1 MTCGGRAVLSP
12 RFTLGYQHSC
22 QLRTQQQADEIFTHG
37 RSFLRLYLKLSMAS
51 LRLASTF
58 NGMGKIS
65 ILVTNFSQ
73 DWESGIC
80 PLQRFDPVCVV
91 IDFLPTT
98 ESHDK
103 GHGIL
108 LCTHVCLILKLR
120 VDPPSDARRNEQT
133 WGVRPKMHVPWL
145 LLVIVVTLS
154 RSDYKSQIYMDEHI
168 YSIDLFFAPKC
179 IDCCNTTR
187 PCGTYW
193 LRSNT
198 KDICLLFS
206 MFCVFFSVVYK
217 LVITLPNHCLILFL
231 DRLRNLRKQS
241 KILALF
247 CWWG

>member
-12 RFTLGYQHSC
+12 RFSLGYQHSC

-98 ESHDK
+98 EFHDK

-168 YSIDLFFAPKC
+168 YSIDLFFLPQNASIVAIRPGPVAHIGFDQTPKTFVC
-179 IDCCNTTR
+179 YSVC
-187 PCGTYW
+187 
-193 LRSNT
+193 
-198 KDICLLFS
+198 F
-206 MFCVFFSVVYK
+206 VFFFQCG
-217 LVITLPNHCLILFL
+217 L
-231 DRLRNLRKQS
+231 
-241 KILALF
+241 
-247 CWWG
+247 